1 MKGIAISM
9 ENKYSA
15 PAVEKMLDIA
25 ELLSRSDSGYS
36 INEIARL
43 TGSPVNTVYRIC
55 MVLNERGY
63 LISDPESGHFV
74 PGSGFYFLGKAAE
87 RRMKLNTAA
96 GPLLGRLAKESG
108 ESTQL
113 VTLREN
119 FAVIQMQFETENPIK
134 LVAEIGTL
142 LPAHCSAGSK
152 VILANSPEL
161 ADGLPETLTG
171 MTPNTIRTREELL
184 AELETVRE
192 SGIAYDS
199 EECIPGVSCVGAP
212 VFGADGKCIAGID
225 IMYLMYRV
233 DEDKKKQFEKMVRKT
248 AAEISERLGFSPA
261 ELSEKGR
268 RK

>member
-1 MKGIAISM
+1 MGKV
-9 ENKYSA
+9 N
-15 PAVEKMLDIA
+15 VLHTRNLEKEWIW
-25 ELLSRSDSGYS
+25 ESIRDSFGFF
-36 INEIARL
+36 
-43 TGSPVNTVYRIC
+43 YRIYRQEAGDYVNFC
-55 MVLNERGY
+55 
-63 LISDPESGHFV
+63 
-74 PGSGFYFLGKAAE
+74 YFLGKAAE

-96 GPLLGRLAKESG
+96 GPLLGRLAKDSG

-113 VTLREN
+113 VTMREN

-134 LVAEIGTL
+134 LVAETGTL

-233 DEDKKKQFEKMVRKT
+233 DEEKKKQFEKMVK
-248 AAEISERLGFSPA
+248 
-261 ELSEKGR
+261 KNR
-268 RK
+268 RGDIRASRIQPGGTI